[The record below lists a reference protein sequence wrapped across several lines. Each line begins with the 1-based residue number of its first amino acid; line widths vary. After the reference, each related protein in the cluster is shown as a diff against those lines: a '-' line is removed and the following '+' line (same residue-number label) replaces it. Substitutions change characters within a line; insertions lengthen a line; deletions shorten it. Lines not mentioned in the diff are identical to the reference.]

1 MGINFLRLARVPDE
15 AARVM
20 IFFFAGRGSMKP
32 TILLIDDDLG
42 VLQPLQEVIAE
53 LGYETRAV
61 SDPFEGMKVI
71 ESLRPAL
78 VITDLRMPGLDGLE
92 VLKRIKDINANTQ
105 VVVISGHGSIDDAV
119 IAMKRGAYDFV
130 SKPFKIADIENV
142 ILRALEKATLLSEN
156 LQLRERLK
164 AGQNPLVES
173 RSPVFR
179 ELLEYAVQAAASEAT
194 ILILGESGTGK
205 DVLARYIAAH
215 SRRADEPL
223 ITVNCAAIP
232 ENLIESE
239 LFGHKK
245 GSFTSA
251 HQDRKGR
258 FEEAHGGTIFLDE
271 IGELPLA
278 LQAKLLRVLQQGEIT
293 PVGGMPQTVDVRILA
308 ATNKNLRKLVAA
320 GMFREDLFYRLNV
333 ITLEVPPL
341 RQRME
346 DLHGLIARFLMRFAA
361 HNGRD
366 AMGISEEA
374 LQLMHQYEWPGN
386 IRELENAVER
396 AVILSPGNEIQPKA
410 LPPELNGK
418 PSVDAGVHFRRGM
431 KLEEIELMVIQAVL
445 RHNHGDRARSAEEL
459 GIGVRT
465 LYRKLHEIQL
475 RGDGGAFEAD

>member
-1 MGINFLRLARVPDE
+1 
-15 AARVM
+15 
-20 IFFFAGRGSMKP
+20 MKP

-42 VLQPLQEVIAE
+42 VLQPLQEVVSD

-61 SDPFEGMKVI
+61 SDPFEGMRII

-78 VITDLRMPGLDGLE
+78 VITDLKMPGLDGLE
-92 VLKRIKDINANTQ
+92 VLKRIKDINASTQ

-119 IAMKRGAYDFV
+119 IAMRRGAYDFV

-142 ILRALEKATLLSEN
+142 VLRALEKAALLNEN

-164 AGQNPLVES
+164 AGGGLLTAS
-173 RSPVFR
+173 RSPVYR
-179 ELLEYAVQAAASEAT
+179 ELLECALQAAGSEAT
-194 ILILGESGTGK
+194 ILIQGESGTGK

-215 SRRADEPL
+215 SRRQDKTL
-223 ITVNCAAIP
+223 VTVNCAAIP

-245 GSFTSA
+245 GAFTGA
-251 HQDRKGR
+251 HQDRTGR

-293 PVGGMPQTVDVRILA
+293 PVGGTPQTVDVRILA
-308 ATNKNLRKLVAA
+308 ATNKNLRKLVAEGA
-320 GMFREDLFYRLNV
+320 FREDLFYRLNV
-333 ITLEVPPL
+333 ITLEIPPL

-346 DLHGLIARFLMRFAA
+346 DLHGLIAQFLTRFAA

-366 AMGISEEA
+366 QMSISEEA
-374 LQLMHQYEWPGN
+374 LQLMTRYGWPGN

-410 LPPELNGK
+410 LPPELHGK
-418 PSVDAGVHFRRGM
+418 PDQDSGIHFRRGM

-465 LYRKLHEIQL
+465 LYRKLHEIQI
-475 RGDGGAFEAD
+475 RGDVPALPLTEKG

>member
-1 MGINFLRLARVPDE
+1 M
-15 AARVM
+15 
-20 IFFFAGRGSMKP
+20 MKP

-42 VLQPLQEVIAE
+42 VLQPLQEVVSE

-61 SDPFEGMKVI
+61 SDPFEGMQII
-71 ESLRPAL
+71 ESMRPAL
-78 VITDLRMPGLDGLE
+78 VITDLKMPGLDGLE
-92 VLKRIKDINANTQ
+92 VLKRIKDINASTQ

-119 IAMKRGAYDFV
+119 VAMRRGAYDFV
-130 SKPFKIADIENV
+130 SKPFKIADIENAV
-142 ILRALEKATLLSEN
+142 LRALEKAALLDEN
-156 LQLRERLK
+156 LQLREQLK
-164 AGQNPLVES
+164 AGGSLLTMT
-173 RSPVFR
+173 RSPVYR
-179 ELLEYAVQAAASEAT
+179 ELLESALQAAGSEAT
-194 ILILGESGTGK
+194 ILIQGESGTGK

-215 SRRADEPL
+215 SRRLDKPL
-223 ITVNCAAIP
+223 VTVNCAAIP

-245 GSFTSA
+245 GSFTGA

-293 PVGGMPQTVDVRILA
+293 PVGGTPQRVDVRILA
-308 ATNKNLRKLVAA
+308 ATNKNLRKLVAE
-320 GMFREDLFYRLNV
+320 GLFREDLFYRLNV
-333 ITLEVPPL
+333 ITLEIPPL

-346 DLHGLIARFLMRFAA
+346 DLHGLIAQFLTRFAV

-366 AMGISEEA
+366 QMSISGEA
-374 LQLMHQYEWPGN
+374 LQLMNQYGWPGN

-418 PSVDAGVHFRRGM
+418 LPQDSGINFRRGM

-465 LYRKLHEIQL
+465 LYRKLHEIQI
-475 RGDGGAFEAD
+475 RGDVSALPLAERD